1 MTATLD
7 WSSVEVGTQLPATSF
22 TITRETLVRYA
33 GASGDFNVIHWSDR
47 LAHEVGLPGVI
58 AHGMLTLALT
68 GSVVTSW
75 VGDPSAVLDFSAR
88 FTRPVIVPD
97 NDAGATVQVE
107 GVVKEIDE
115 AGGTVRV
122 DLTVTCEGQRILGGA
137 RALVHRP

>member
-7 WSSVEVGTQLPATSF
+7 WSRVEVGTQLPATSF

-58 AHGMLTLALT
+58 GHGMLTLALS

-97 NDAGATVQVE
+97 NDEGATVLVE

-115 AGGTVRV
+115 AAGTVRV
-122 DLTVTCEGQRILGGA
+122 DLTVTCEGQRVLGGT
-137 RALVHRP
+137 RALVRRP